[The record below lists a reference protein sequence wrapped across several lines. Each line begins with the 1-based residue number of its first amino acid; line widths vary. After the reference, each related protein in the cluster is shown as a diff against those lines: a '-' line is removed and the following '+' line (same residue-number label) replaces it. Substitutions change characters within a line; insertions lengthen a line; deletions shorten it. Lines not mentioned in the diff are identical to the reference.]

1 MIIIALRNLICII
14 GLLVMLP
21 FLIFITLLIF
31 IEDGFPI
38 FFVQKRIGLSRQT
51 FAIFKIRTMKKN
63 TPELGTHN
71 IDKVFQLK
79 TGRIIR
85 ALKLDELPQLINVL
99 KGDLNLVGP
108 RPGLENQLELKN
120 ARIAKDIFSVKPGIT
135 GLAQILGYDMSNP
148 EKLAEVDQIFV
159 LNESFLLKSI
169 PIVSMYVDD
178 TEGCSNDAYLVVFAF
193 CAKDFLF

>member
-1 MIIIALRNLICII
+1 MMIIIALRNLICII
-14 GLLVMLP
+14 GLSIVLP
-21 FLIFITLLIF
+21 FLLLVALLVF

-159 LNESFLLKSI
+159 LNESFLLKTMILIGTFFKYPRKYISI
-169 PIVSMYVDD
+169 KYKININLKSV
-178 TEGCSNDAYLVVFAF
+178 
-193 CAKDFLF
+193 

>member
-21 FLIFITLLIF
+21 FLFFITLLIF

-38 FFVQKRIGLSRQT
+38 FFVQKRIGLSKQT

-63 TPELGTHN
+63 TPELGTHD

-148 EKLAEVDQIFV
+148 EKLAEVDQLFI
-159 LNESFLLKSI
+159 LNDSFFLKIMILMGTFFKYPRKHISI
-169 PIVSMYVDD
+169 KYKLNINSK
-178 TEGCSNDAYLVVFAF
+178 SL
-193 CAKDFLF
+193 

>member
-21 FLIFITLLIF
+21 FLIFIALLIF

-159 LNESFLLKSI
+159 LNESFLLKTMILIGTFFKYPRKYISI
-169 PIVSMYVDD
+169 KYKININLKSV
-178 TEGCSNDAYLVVFAF
+178 
-193 CAKDFLF
+193 